1 MKYSYIEKID
11 RVSLD
16 RYIKSAS
23 RYYVGAFAA
32 ITIVALI
39 IYAAMQLVLDRH
51 SVQQNV
57 SFLTSNQFIKF
68 QQLANT
74 ARALMRASADE
85 AIPSKVLDKLTE
97 EMQHEIIELSD
108 INAQLLILHHRL
120 DENSAPSDLDLRLQT
135 FLERAERLADIDHIS
150 RGRRYAFWGPI
161 DFATASDGFIM
172 RSFQEQIQKSFSMS
186 EASIGTAKNI
196 SALLILSPLVA
207 LFIVGVFVLMPLL
220 KKLRTEYERKKIF
233 EQELSIRAHRDEL
246 TNLPN
251 RMSFNQMFDR
261 LVKVKEP
268 DEEYLKSDSF
278 VLLLIDLDHF
288 KSVNDIFGHQ
298 TGDALL
304 VEAAKRIS
312 SALEDGSFAAR
323 LGGDEFA
330 ILLPNFSNPA
340 EAEEVALRIRKN
352 LSKPFTT
359 EGHTLRIS
367 GSIGGAMFPDH
378 GTSAGNII
386 RCADL
391 ALYAAKTKRN
401 NVIIFNEEMMADRL
415 AESELRTALFKAVE
429 NEDLVVYYQPKINIQ
444 NNQLAFEALVRWPHP
459 EFGILSPGRF
469 LHLFNTGSSITSMT
483 ECVVNQ
489 VAQDIRRWRDKG
501 LSPGSVAINMP
512 EAILISGMAFD
523 MLAHAVERHALKWS
537 DFSIEITEDVFM
549 SKYTEQISA
558 TVVKLRELGVSIA
571 LDDFGTGF
579 ASLTNLRDFPFDD
592 IKIDR
597 SFIFNIGVDEKSEQI
612 IKSMIDLARNLGN
625 SSIAEGVETEAQLL
639 FLQQA
644 GCNIVQGY
652 FFAQPQP
659 FETVTRG
666 LELGE
671 FPYDSFDPAQ
681 HRNRTTAC
689 SGSM

>member
-1 MKYSYIEKID
+1 MTHNHPEKID
-11 RVSLD
+11 RISLD
-16 RYIKSAS
+16 RYIKSIS
-23 RYYVGAFAA
+23 KYYVGALVA

-39 IYAAMQLVLDRH
+39 IYAAMQFVLDRH
-51 SVQQNV
+51 SVQQNI
-57 SFLTSNQFIKF
+57 SFLTSSQFIKF

-85 AIPSKVLDKLTE
+85 AIPGKVLDKLSE
-97 EMQHEIIELSD
+97 EMHHEVAELRD
-108 INAQLLILHHRL
+108 ISAQLLALHRRL
-120 DENSAPSDLDLRLQT
+120 SEDFAPSDLDMRLQT
-135 FLERAERLADIDHIS
+135 FLERAERLADIDHVS

-161 DFATASDGFIM
+161 DFAIASDGFIM
-172 RSFQEQIQKSFSMS
+172 RSFQEQIHQSFSVS
-186 EASIGTAKNI
+186 EASILTAKQI
-196 SALLILSPLVA
+196 SALLILSPLIA
-207 LFIVGVFVLMPLL
+207 LFIVGAFVLIPLL
-220 KKLRTEYERKKIF
+220 KKLRAEYEKKKIF
-233 EQELSIRAHRDEL
+233 EQELSIRAHKDEL
-246 TNLPN
+246 TDLPN

-261 LVKVKEP
+261 LVKIGRVDAGYP
-268 DEEYLKSDSF
+268 VDEAF
-278 VLLLIDLDHF
+278 TLLLIDLDHF

-304 VEAAKRIS
+304 IEAAKRI
-312 SALEDGSFAAR
+312 ATATEAGSFAAR

-330 ILLPNFSNPA
+330 ILLPNFSNPT
-340 EAEEVALRIRKN
+340 EAEEIGVRIRQS
-352 LSKPFTT
+352 LSKPFTID
-359 EGHTLRIS
+359 GHTLCIS
-367 GSIGGAMFPDH
+367 GSIGGAMFPNH
-378 GTSAGNII
+378 GTSAGTII

-401 NVIIFNEEMMADRL
+401 NVVIFNEEMMADRL

-429 NEDLVVYYQPKINIQ
+429 NEELVVYYQPKINIQ
-444 NNQLAFEALVRWPHP
+444 NKQVAFEALVRWPHP
-459 EFGILSPGRF
+459 DFGILAPGRF

-483 ECVVNQ
+483 ECVVNK
-489 VAQDIRRWRDKG
+489 VAQDIRKWRDRG

-512 EAILISGMAFD
+512 EAILISGMGFD
-523 MLAHAVERHALKWS
+523 MLASAVDRYALEWS

-549 SKYTEQISA
+549 SKYAEQIS
-558 TVVKLRELGVSIA
+558 TTIVKLRELGVSIA

-597 SFIFNIGVDEKSEQI
+597 SFIFNIGVDAKSEQI

-625 SSIAEGVETEAQLL
+625 NSIAEGVETEAQLQ
-639 FLQQA
+639 FLRQA

-652 FFAQPQP
+652 FFAKPQP

-666 LELGE
+666 LESGE
-671 FPYDSFDPAQ
+671 FPYDSWHPEQYQDL
-681 HRNRTTAC
+681 TAAY

>member
-1 MKYSYIEKID
+1 MKYNHIEKID
-11 RVSLD
+11 RISLD

-23 RYYVGAFAA
+23 RYYVGALIA
-32 ITIVALI
+32 IAVVALV
-39 IYAAMQLVLDRH
+39 IYAAMQFVLDRH

-57 SFLTSNQFIKF
+57 SFFTSNQFIKF

-85 AIPSKVLDKLTE
+85 SIPSRVLDKLTE
-97 EMQHEIIELSD
+97 EMQHEIIELRD
-108 INAQLLILHHRL
+108 INAQLRILHRRL
-120 DENSAPSDLDLRLQT
+120 DENSEPSDLDIRLQT

-172 RSFQEQIQKSFSMS
+172 RSFQEQIQQSFSMS
-186 EASIGTAKNI
+186 ETSISTAKSI
-196 SALLILSPLVA
+196 SALLILSPLAA
-207 LFIVGVFVLMPLL
+207 LFIVGAFVLIPLL
-220 KKLRTEYERKKIF
+220 KKLRIEYERKKIF
-233 EQELSIRAHRDEL
+233 EQELSIRAHKDEL
-246 TNLPN
+246 TDLPN
-251 RMSFNQMFDR
+251 RMSFNQMFDQ
-261 LVKVKEP
+261 LVNFKYPNEG
-268 DEEYLKSDSF
+268 DLRSGAF
-278 VLLLIDLDHF
+278 TLFLIDLDHF

-304 VEAAKRIS
+304 VEAAKRIAS
-312 SALEDGSFAAR
+312 TLAVGSFAAR

-330 ILLPNFSNPA
+330 ILLPNLSDPV
-340 EAEEVALRIRKN
+340 EAEVLALGIRAS
-352 LSKPFTT
+352 LSKPFTND
-359 EGHTLRIS
+359 GHTLRIS
-367 GSIGGAMFPDH
+367 GSIGGAMFPNH
-378 GTSAGNII
+378 GTSASAII

-391 ALYAAKTKRN
+391 ALYAAKAKRN
-401 NVIIFNEEMMADRL
+401 NVVIFNEEMMADRL
-415 AESELRTALFKAVE
+415 AESELRAALFKAIE
-429 NEDLVVYYQPKINIQ
+429 NEELVVYYQPKINIQ
-444 NNQLAFEALVRWPHP
+444 NSEVTFEALVRWRHP
-459 EFGILSPGRF
+459 DLGILAPGRF
-469 LHLFNTGSSITSMT
+469 LHLFNTASSIASMT
-483 ECVVNQ
+483 ECVVNL
-489 VAQDIRRWRDKG
+489 VAQDVRRWRDIG

-523 MLAHAVERHALKWS
+523 MLANAVELHSLEWS
-537 DFSIEITEDVFM
+537 DFAIEITEDVFM
-549 SKYTEQISA
+549 SKYAEQIST

-597 SFIFNIGVDEKSEQI
+597 SFVCNIGVDEKSEQI

-625 SSIAEGVETEAQLL
+625 NSIAEGVETEAQLQ

-644 GCNIVQGY
+644 GCDIVQGY
-652 FFAQPQP
+652 FFAKPQP

-671 FPYDSFDPAQ
+671 FPYDSFNYVQ
-681 HRNRTTAC
+681 YENLTTAC
-689 SGSM
+689 SG